1 MTRDYFAGLGSA
13 PQDAI
18 MIARRMAALTSSRGI
33 LGRAISLDEA
43 DTQIAFSQAA
53 ADRFKAESAQL
64 FARPDWMQAPWRR
77 ELTRH
82 KSGVFPIIQSAID
95 DLRRSA
101 APNDGLMK
109 HYVKGGFHHL
119 K

>member
-1 MTRDYFAGLGSA
+1 
-13 PQDAI
+13 
-18 MIARRMAALTSSRGI
+18 MAALTSSRGI

-82 KSGVFPIIQSAID
+82 KSGVFPIIQNAID

-109 HYVKGGFHHL
+109 HYVKGGFYHL